1 MGAETKMQKEA
12 GITFK
17 KEEVVKNELET
28 IQYQADGS
36 FWVDLVN
43 HTADNIDW
51 LTENGVQFDRVDDY
65 HHTCPLPTFHWF
77 KGDRRAIGYMPFMK
91 KKAEELCIQIITS
104 APATGLV
111 FEDHIVKGVYAQI
124 NEQTVKIKSKAVI
137 FASGSFG
144 QNRELIKK
152 EGWNVDNMLFVG
164 MTGSTGDAY
173 KMAMAAG
180 AKDTLQDSAPL
191 ITNFV
196 KALPLGNGRD
206 LLAGG
211 PALWINQDGV
221 RFTDESITDRN
232 AILQSQ
238 PFKSIKQGYLVFNR
252 KMFEK
257 YEDNLQDLSEE
268 EQKSMKGIDEMNHHN
283 SKEALKILDRCVKR
297 TKAILYLRLIL

>member
-1 MGAETKMQKEA
+1 
-12 GITFK
+12 
-17 KEEVVKNELET
+17 
-28 IQYQADGS
+28 
-36 FWVDLVN
+36 
-43 HTADNIDW
+43 
-51 LTENGVQFDRVDDY
+51 
-65 HHTCPLPTFHWF
+65 
-77 KGDRRAIGYMPFMK
+77 
-91 KKAEELCIQIITS
+91 
-104 APATGLV
+104 
-111 FEDHIVKGVYAQI
+111 
-124 NEQTVKIKSKAVI
+124 
-137 FASGSFG
+137 
-144 QNRELIKK
+144 
-152 EGWNVDNMLFVG
+152 MLFVG

-173 KMAMAAG
+173 KMAMATG